1 MPESRPIKRK
11 TADDYRL
18 SSVSIEAECLYYKM
32 LPWLDREGR
41 LKAEPKLVNKLYYP
55 LRDYTNEQVEGWLA
69 ELHEQKKNG
78 YGLIQL
84 YEVEGR
90 QYLWYPGFLGEQ
102 SRSWRYDREAAS
114 VIPPP
119 GVADKPEQ
127 PKQASPGYDKSDIL
141 DAELASLMT
150 YYESNIGMLTPT
162 LADRLKDDHTHYPAG
177 WTEKAIDEAV
187 VYNKRNLKYIEAILK
202 RWQAEGIQP
211 SESSDTLQ
219 SPDKSGAVPL

>member
-11 TADDYRL
+11 TADDERL

-55 LRDYTNEQVEGWLA
+55 LRDFTDEQVEGWLA
-69 ELHEQKKNG
+69 ELDGQKKNG
-78 YGLIQL
+78 HGLIEL

-90 QYLWYPGFLGEQ
+90 KYLWYPGFLGEQ

-119 GVADKPEQ
+119 PGITDKPPDQ
-127 PKQASPGYDKSDIL
+127 SGAPGYDMSDVL
-141 DAELASLMT
+141 DPGLASLMT
-150 YYESNIGMLTPT
+150 HFESNIGMLTPT
-162 LADRLKDDHTHYPAG
+162 LADRLKDAYDTYPAG
-177 WTEKAIDEAV
+177 WAEKAIDEAV
-187 VYNKRNLKYIEAILK
+187 VYGKRNLKYIEAILE
-202 RWQAEGIQP
+202 RWQAEGIQT
-211 SESSDTLQ
+211 SDAHDTIQSS
-219 SPDKSGAVPL
+219 DKSGVVPL